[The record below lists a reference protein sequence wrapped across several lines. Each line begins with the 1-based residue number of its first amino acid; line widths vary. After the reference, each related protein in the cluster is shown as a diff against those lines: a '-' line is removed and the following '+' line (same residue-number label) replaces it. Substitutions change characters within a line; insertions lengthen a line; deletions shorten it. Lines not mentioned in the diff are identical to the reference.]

1 MAILVVDEMGAAIH
15 LTGERLLVRKEG
27 EEVRSVRMRDLERL
41 VLVGPVDLST
51 PAICALLDAG
61 IETDF
66 LSRDGRYRGRLAPA
80 EGKNV
85 LLRQQQFRRAD
96 DTAFCLGIARA
107 ILAAKLGS
115 CRYVILRHHRN
126 HPNEGLL
133 GAADYLSACAA
144 RLASQKSIEACMGV
158 EGAAARAYFSALGT
172 MVRREFAF
180 EGRTRRPPRDP
191 VNALLSYGYA
201 LLTGEIGG
209 ALAAHG
215 LDMHVGFLHSVQYGR
230 PALALDILEEFRPLV
245 ADRLALKL
253 VNNGVLSA
261 EHFEPSEEGGM
272 RLTEPGRAR
281 YLAQY
286 HQTMSREVDD
296 RRTGGKTS
304 FRSAIRVQAGR
315 MRAAVQGEANYVPY
329 TLR

>member
-1 MAILVVDEMGAAIH
+1 M
-15 LTGERLLVRKEG
+15 TGERLLVRKEG
-27 EEVRSVRMRDLERL
+27 EELRSVRMRDLERL
-41 VLVGPVDLST
+41 VLIGPVDLST

-85 LLRQQQFRRAD
+85 LLRREQYRRAD
-96 DTAFCLGIARA
+96 DPAFCLTMARA
-107 ILAAKLGS
+107 IIGAKLRS

-126 HPNEGLL
+126 HPHDGLVA
-133 GAADYLSACAA
+133 AADLLSAYAA
-144 RLASQKSIEACMGV
+144 KVATQESIESCMGV
-158 EGAAARAYFSALGT
+158 EGAAGRAYFAALGT

-209 ALAAHG
+209 ALSAHG
-215 LDMHVGFLHSVQYGR
+215 LDMHVGYLHSVQYGR

-253 VNNGVLSA
+253 VNNGVLTS
-261 EHFEPSEEGGM
+261 EHFEPTEEGGVRM
-272 RLTEPGRAR
+272 TEQGRAR
-281 YLAQY
+281 YVAEY
-286 HQTMSREVDD
+286 HRTMAREVED
-296 RRTGGKTS
+296 RRSGGKTS
-304 FRSAIRVQAGR
+304 FRTAIRDQASR
-315 MRAAVQGEANYVPY
+315 MRAAVQGEAEYVPY